1 MAPSLI
7 MSADICGVIFSGLRW
22 NVNKFLFKVFTYFF
36 FYLLVLFYY
45 LLKKCDYWHDL
56 ISAEIRIYIVGQME

>member
-22 NVNKFLFKVFTYFF
+22 NVNKFLFKVFTYIFLPF
-36 FYLLVLFYY
+36 STFYY